1 MWCASLSSPDRSL
14 SIGTLNI
21 FEKAC
26 KFLRDVI
33 TNDYKLGGLQKQKI
47 IPSQFWRSKSET
59 KVLAGPCS
67 SEDSGRESSPCRSQL
82 LVADHAWCSSA
93 YHCLSS
99 STAIFF
105 FFLDFSDPCCS
116 GLATGFSLV
125 RPSGPSLLR
134 APRASLI
141 VEHWP

>member
-1 MWCASLSSPDRSL
+1 M
-14 SIGTLNI
+14 
-21 FEKAC
+21 KAC

-67 SEDSGRESSPCRSQL
+67 SEDSGRESSPCHSPSFLWWLTMLGAPQL
-82 LVADHAWCSSA
+82 A
-93 YHCLSS
+93 
-99 STAIFF
+99 TAFLALLPFFF
-105 FFLDFSDPCCS
+105 FFLDFADPCCS

-125 RPSGPSLLR
+125 AALGAFST
-134 APRASLI
+134 
-141 VEHWP
+141 